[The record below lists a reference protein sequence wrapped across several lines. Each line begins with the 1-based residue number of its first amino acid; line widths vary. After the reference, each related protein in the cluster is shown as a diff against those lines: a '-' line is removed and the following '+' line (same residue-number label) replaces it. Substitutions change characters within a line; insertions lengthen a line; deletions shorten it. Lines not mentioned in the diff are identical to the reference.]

1 MVPPTCS
8 WGKPPPCT
16 SHCRLSAD
24 GLLASSSLFP
34 NKYQPFF
41 HKNPVVSLAILSGS
55 LLGSL
60 LLILLFG
67 SPSPHLLVPLPAHIP
82 PTPLPFFPSP
92 TSPACLL
99 LDILLAWYTL
109 FPPYILEA
117 NATDSQRCMTVSRG
131 YSPPF
136 CSSGVIHPLSFPLLS
151 LPPLYPDLSLYVL

>member
-8 WGKPPPCT
+8 WGMPPPCT
-16 SHCRLSAD
+16 RHCRLSAD
-24 GLLASSSLFP
+24 GLLASSSFFP

-41 HKNPVVSLAILSGS
+41 HKNPVVSLGILSGS

-67 SPSPHLLVPLPAHIP
+67 SPSPHLLVPLGSTGSP

-99 LDILLAWYTL
+99 LDTLLAWYVL
-109 FPPYILEA
+109 SPPYILEA

-131 YSPPF
+131 YSSPFLFFRCYPPSF
-136 CSSGVIHPLSFPLLS
+136 LPPAPSFPTTP
-151 LPPLYPDLSLYVL
+151 LP